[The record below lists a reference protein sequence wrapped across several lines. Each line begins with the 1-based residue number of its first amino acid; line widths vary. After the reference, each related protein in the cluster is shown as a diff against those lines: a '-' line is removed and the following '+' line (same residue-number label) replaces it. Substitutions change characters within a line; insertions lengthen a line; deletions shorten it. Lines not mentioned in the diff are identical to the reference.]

1 MILSNWNS
9 GSIGTQVLRLL
20 VALTIAGILFGGMAG
35 NVVADSGADSSG
47 AASVASGDCLGTLNG
62 EAFSEAQTNITLLS
76 EETTNGDASAGTA
89 HASIAD
95 IDPVPLQTG
104 NTTNS
109 TSFCDIKYV
118 SNLMDAA
125 FTVFIGGALVLGLL
139 TWVVTSFAE
148 ALPLPSNLKS
158 ELKQQRNTAVASM
171 FRTVFVPAVLITLL
185 DATNLVL
192 PSCITVLPF

>member
-1 MILSNWNS
+1 MILNNWSS

-20 VALTIAGILFGGMAG
+20 VALTIVGILFGGMAG
-35 NVVADSGADSSG
+35 NVVADTGGDSSG
-47 AASVASGDCLGTLNG
+47 ATSAASGDCFSTLNDD
-62 EAFSEAQTNITLLS
+62 AFSEAQTNITLLS
-76 EETTNGDASAGTA
+76 EETMNADASAGTA
-89 HASIAD
+89 HASIAP

-104 NTTNS
+104 NTT
-109 TSFCDIKYV
+109 FCDIKYV

-125 FTVFIGGALVLGLL
+125 FTIFIGGALVLGLL

-185 DATNLVL
+185 DATNLVI